1 MWIFLKHKN
10 KKNKKYKK
18 INNLNNFPVKNIKNL
33 KQNLKKYVNMFATKG
48 ENMSNSF
55 GAFLKCKRQE
65 KNLTQKELAKLL
77 IISESAVSKW
87 EKDVAHPDITLLPKL
102 SEILGV
108 SEHELITAS
117 IDEKSRAEKV
127 QAKRWRTL
135 SFSWSLFFY
144 ISYALALIPC
154 FICDLAINKSL
165 TWFWI
170 VLSSLILAFSFTN
183 LPKHIKKHK
192 LIFVPL
198 SEFLALTL
206 LLGVC
211 CLYNGG
217 NWFLIPTLSVLL
229 GMIVIFMPIYIKKY
243 KIFEKVRKYG
253 DFVSVG
259 IDFVALNILLIV
271 IDIFSVAN
279 GHTNSHWFLKIGFPI
294 TLVCYLFLNILM
306 AVRFLKVNKLI
317 KTSII
322 LTLINS
328 LYLVPPCLK
337 FKNPELQ
344 RELSRDMNI
353 FKADFSR
360 WIPEVTLD
368 SNIHAIVALT
378 LLGLATIF
386 LICGLILHFKR
397 KKKQK

>member
-1 MWIFLKHKN
+1 ML
-10 KKNKKYKK
+10 
-18 INNLNNFPVKNIKNL
+18 
-33 KQNLKKYVNMFATKG
+33 
-48 ENMSNSF
+48 NSF
-55 GAFLKCKRQE
+55 GAFLKGKRQE

-77 IISESAVSKW
+77 IVSESAVSKW

-117 IDEKSRAEKV
+117 IDEKSREEKV
-127 QAKRWRTL
+127 QAKKWRTL
-135 SFSWSLFFY
+135 SFSWSLLFY

-154 FICDLAINKSL
+154 FICDLAINKGL

-170 VLSSLILAFSFTN
+170 VLSALILAFTFTN

-192 LIFVPL
+192 LVFVPL
-198 SEFLALTL
+198 SMYLALTL

-211 CLYNGG
+211 CLYTGG
-217 NWFLIPTLSVLL
+217 NWFLIPTLSVLFGL
-229 GMIVIFMPIYIKKY
+229 IIIFIPIYLNKY
-243 KIFEKVRKYG
+243 KIFEKIKKYA

-259 IDFVALNILLIV
+259 IDFIALNVLLIV

-279 GHTNSHWFLKIGFPI
+279 GHASNHWFLKIGFPT

-306 AVRFLKVNKLI
+306 AVRFLKVNKLL

-322 LTLINS
+322 FTLINL
-328 LYLVPPCLK
+328 LYLVPPFLK
-337 FKNPELQ
+337 FKNPKLQ
-344 RELSRDMNI
+344 KELSFEANI

-368 SNIHAIVALT
+368 QNIHAIIDLT
-378 LLGLATIF
+378 LLGLAIIF
-386 LICGLILHFKR
+386 LIAGLILHFKR
-397 KKKQK
+397 KKTK